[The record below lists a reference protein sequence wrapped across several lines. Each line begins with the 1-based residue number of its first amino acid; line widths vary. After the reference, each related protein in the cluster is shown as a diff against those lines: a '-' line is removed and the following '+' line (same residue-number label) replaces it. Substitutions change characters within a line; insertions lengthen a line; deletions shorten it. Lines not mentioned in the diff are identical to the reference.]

1 MMPIQSILS
10 VGNAT
15 SLMKSD
21 KGIQPTSFEAQ
32 KSFGTFLKDAIQ
44 DVNVKQV
51 ESDKMTQKLILGEDV
66 DLHNVMITA
75 QKASIALNATMEVR
89 NKVIEAYQEIIRMP
103 V

>member
-1 MMPIQSILS
+1 MSQQI
-10 VGNAT
+10 
-15 SLMKSD
+15 
-21 KGIQPTSFEAQ
+21 
-32 KSFGTFLKDAIQ
+32 
-44 DVNVKQV
+44 
-51 ESDKMTQKLILGEDV
+51 ESDKMTQKLILGENV